1 MIDAFMYVYYIWV
14 LHRYISVFLQYGY
27 ACTKFNLIRAPKFS
41 YIYMCV
47 CVCVCV
53 L

>member
-1 MIDAFMYVYYIWV
+1 MDLMLY
-14 LHRYISVFLQYGY
+14 L
-27 ACTKFNLIRAPKFS
+27 S

-53 L
+53 FVRYIWLNYVVDNILNM